1 MTSPYAKPLPRLD
14 PLNRP
19 FWEHAREGRLAV
31 QVCDACGH
39 RHFPPSPVCPNCL
52 AADQHWQPVSGRG
65 TLESWID
72 VHRAY
77 WPGFA
82 DELPYRVCL
91 VRLEEGVLLVSNLAG
106 DSSEAR
112 LGAPVQAV
120 FEPATAEITL
130 PKFALSK
137 DPADARGGSPP

>member
-1 MTSPYAKPLPRLD
+1 MPGPYAKPLPHLD
-14 PLNRP
+14 ALNRP

-31 QVCDACGH
+31 QVCADCGD

-52 AADQHWQPVSGRG
+52 GADQNWQPVSGRG

-77 WPGFA
+77 WPGFS

-91 VRLEEGVLLVSNLAG
+91 VRLQEGVLLVSNLAG
-106 DSSEAR
+106 ESGEAR
-112 LGAPVQAV
+112 LGAAVQAV

-130 PKFALSK
+130 PKFVLAE
-137 DPADARGGSPP
+137 DAAGAGKGSPP

>member
-1 MTSPYAKPLPRLD
+1 MPGPYAKPLPRLD
-14 PLNRP
+14 ALNRP

-31 QVCDACGH
+31 QVCDACGD
-39 RHFPPSPVCPNCL
+39 RHFPPSPVCPRCL
-52 AADQHWQPVSGRG
+52 GADQRWEPVSGRG

-106 DSSEAR
+106 ESGEAR
-112 LGAPVQAV
+112 LGAPVRAV
-120 FEPATAEITL
+120 FEPATVEITL
-130 PKFALSK
+130 PKFALA
-137 DPADARGGSPP
+137 ADSARAGRETPP